1 MKLVIERVTNGFILY
16 NPDDMGET
24 YLAFEEPFDPE
35 YNPDPET
42 MARLL
47 RSVVDYFGAG
57 TRYDKKR
64 VYVEVRPGDKVPSIS
79 GDRTDA

>member
-1 MKLVIERVTNGFILY
+1 MRLSIDKVDNGFLCKF
-16 NPDDMGET
+16 DDGDGYSEQV
-24 YLAFEEPFDPE
+24 FEEPFDPE

-64 VYVEVRPGDKVPSIS
+64 VYVEVRPGDKVTEEEEDEQ
-79 GDRTDA
+79 GD